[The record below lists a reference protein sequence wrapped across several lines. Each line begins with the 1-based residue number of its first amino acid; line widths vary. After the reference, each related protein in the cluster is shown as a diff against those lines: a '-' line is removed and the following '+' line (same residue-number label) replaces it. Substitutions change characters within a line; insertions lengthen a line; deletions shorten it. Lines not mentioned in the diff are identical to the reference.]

1 MNPFKHGVTEIL
13 QRAPAPVIPMALRGL
28 WGSVFSRSGGGN
40 WPRPI
45 HKGVM
50 SRLTL
55 AVGEPL
61 DPAQVTPDGLQ
72 QIVMELR
79 GARK

>member
-1 MNPFKHGVTEIL
+1 
-13 QRAPAPVIPMALRGL
+13 
-28 WGSVFSRSGGGN
+28 
-40 WPRPI
+40 
-45 HKGVM
+45 M

-61 DPAQVTPDGLQ
+61 EPADATPERLQ
-72 QIVMELR
+72 QVVTELR

>member
-1 MNPFKHGVTEIL
+1 
-13 QRAPAPVIPMALRGL
+13 MALRGL
-28 WGSVFSRSGGGN
+28 WGSVFSRADDAR

-45 HKGVM
+45 QKGVM

-61 DPAQVTPDGLQ
+61 DPAQATPENLQ
-72 QIVMELR
+72 QIVTELR

>member
-1 MNPFKHGVTEIL
+1 VTEII
-13 QRAPAPVIPMALRGL
+13 RRTPAPVIPMALRGL
-28 WGSVFSRSGGGN
+28 WGSVFSRAN
-40 WPRPI
+40 DARWPRPI

-55 AVGEPL
+55 AVGEPIE
-61 DPAQVTPDGLQ
+61 PALATPEKLQEIVT
-72 QIVMELR
+72 ELR